1 MISKEKL
8 RQILLEQENKVKNI
22 KKHNFLPR
30 ECLEYT
36 KKFFKIPHNIIIT
49 GVRRSGKSVFLFE
62 IIESIKKDNYYINFE
77 DDRLSEFKVDDFE
90 SFYEV
95 CLELFGKTKIFFL
108 DEIQNIPNWSQ
119 WVRRIYDQE
128 NIKIFI
134 TGSSSKLSSKEIPTE
149 LRGRCIEKTIMPL
162 SFREFLLFKNI
173 KIDLASLPYLDKEK
187 SKINKALEEYLYYGG
202 LPEIVLTSKE
212 HKFEILQQYY
222 KTVISQDIMDRFKIK
237 NETMLKALLMLLLNS
252 TIYSISKIYKTLRS
266 AGHKIGPTTVMK
278 YISYIE
284 NSYFLNNL
292 FIFSY
297 TVKDRLQYPKK
308 IYFIDN
314 GFINA
319 LSSTFSKNT
328 GRLFENIVFNKIKSE
343 LKINEEL
350 FYWQDKRQKEVDFV
364 VKKGNKIINLIQVSS
379 NLDNIGTKEREI
391 NNLLKADKELN
402 CNNLTIINKDIDSK
416 EKIGG
421 QTIKFTPLYK
431 FLLE

>member
-1 MISKEKL
+1 MD
-8 RQILLEQENKVKNI
+8 
-22 KKHNFLPR
+22 
-30 ECLEYT
+30 
-36 KKFFKIPHNIIIT
+36 NIIKTILYEWQEYKLPKIIRRETDLTKYLNLKTPKIITIT
-49 GVRRSGKSVFLFE
+49 GFRRVGKTYLIFDL
-62 IIESIKKDNYYINFE
+62 IEELLKTHHKEEVVYINFE
-77 DDRLSEFKVDDFE
+77 DERIPSDIKVLTQLIPTINE
-90 SFYEV
+90 TYNHT
-95 CLELFGKTKIFFL
+95 TKYLFL

-187 SKINKALEEYLYYGG
+187 SKTNKALEEYLYYGG

-391 NNLLKADKELN
+391 NNLLKANKELN

>member
-1 MISKEKL
+1 
-8 RQILLEQENKVKNI
+8 
-22 KKHNFLPR
+22 
-30 ECLEYT
+30 
-36 KKFFKIPHNIIIT
+36 
-49 GVRRSGKSVFLFE
+49 
-62 IIESIKKDNYYINFE
+62 
-77 DDRLSEFKVDDFE
+77 
-90 SFYEV
+90 
-95 CLELFGKTKIFFL
+95 
-108 DEIQNIPNWSQ
+108 
-119 WVRRIYDQE
+119 
-128 NIKIFI
+128 
-134 TGSSSKLSSKEIPTE
+134 
-149 LRGRCIEKTIMPL
+149 
-162 SFREFLLFKNI
+162 
-173 KIDLASLPYLDKEK
+173 
-187 SKINKALEEYLYYGG
+187 
-202 LPEIVLTSKE
+202 
-212 HKFEILQQYY
+212 
-222 KTVISQDIMDRFKIK
+222 
-237 NETMLKALLMLLLNS
+237 
-252 TIYSISKIYKTLRS
+252 
-266 AGHKIGPTTVMK
+266 
-278 YISYIE
+278 
-284 NSYFLNNL
+284 NNL

>member
-1 MISKEKL
+1 MD
-8 RQILLEQENKVKNI
+8 
-22 KKHNFLPR
+22 
-30 ECLEYT
+30 
-36 KKFFKIPHNIIIT
+36 NIIKTILYEWREHKLPKIIRRETDLTKYLNLKTPKIITIT
-49 GVRRSGKSVFLFE
+49 GFRRVGKTYLIFDL
-62 IIESIKKDNYYINFE
+62 IEELLKTHHKEEVVYINFE
-77 DDRLSEFKVDDFE
+77 DERIPSDIKVLTQLIPTINE
-90 SFYEV
+90 TYNHT
-95 CLELFGKTKIFFL
+95 TKYLFL

-187 SKINKALEEYLYYGG
+187 SKTNKALEEYLYYGG

>member
-1 MISKEKL
+1 MD
-8 RQILLEQENKVKNI
+8 
-22 KKHNFLPR
+22 
-30 ECLEYT
+30 
-36 KKFFKIPHNIIIT
+36 NIIKTILYEWREHKLPKIIRRETDLTKYLNLKTPKIITIT
-49 GVRRSGKSVFLFE
+49 GFRRVGKTYLIFDL
-62 IIESIKKDNYYINFE
+62 IEELLKTHHKEEVVYINFE
-77 DDRLSEFKVDDFE
+77 DERIPSDIKVLTQLIPTINE
-90 SFYEV
+90 TYNHT
-95 CLELFGKTKIFFL
+95 TKYLFL

-187 SKINKALEEYLYYGG
+187 SKTNKALEEYLYYGG

-391 NNLLKADKELN
+391 NNLLKANKELN
-402 CNNLTIINKDIDSK
+402 CNNLTIINKDIDNK

>member
-1 MISKEKL
+1 MD
-8 RQILLEQENKVKNI
+8 
-22 KKHNFLPR
+22 
-30 ECLEYT
+30 
-36 KKFFKIPHNIIIT
+36 NIIKTILYEWQEYKLPKIIRRETDLTKYLNLKTPKIITIT
-49 GVRRSGKSVFLFE
+49 GFRRVGKTYLIFDL
-62 IIESIKKDNYYINFE
+62 IEELLKTHHKEEVVYINFE
-77 DDRLSEFKVDDFE
+77 DERIPSDIKVLTQLIPTINE
-90 SFYEV
+90 TYNHT
-95 CLELFGKTKIFFL
+95 TKYLFL

-187 SKINKALEEYLYYGG
+187 SKTNKALEEYLYYGG

-350 FYWQDKRQKEVDFV
+350 FYWKDKRQKEVDFV

-391 NNLLKADKELN
+391 NNLLKANKELN

>member
-1 MISKEKL
+1 MD
-8 RQILLEQENKVKNI
+8 
-22 KKHNFLPR
+22 
-30 ECLEYT
+30 
-36 KKFFKIPHNIIIT
+36 NIIKTILYEWREHKLPKIIRRETDLTKYLNLKTPKIITIT
-49 GVRRSGKSVFLFE
+49 GFRRVGKTYLIFDL
-62 IIESIKKDNYYINFE
+62 IEELLKTHHKEEVVYINFE
-77 DDRLSEFKVDDFE
+77 DERIPSDIKVLTQLIPTINE
-90 SFYEV
+90 TYNHT
-95 CLELFGKTKIFFL
+95 TKYLFL

-187 SKINKALEEYLYYGG
+187 SKTNKALEEYLYYGG

-391 NNLLKADKELN
+391 NNLLKANKELN

>member
-1 MISKEKL
+1 MD
-8 RQILLEQENKVKNI
+8 
-22 KKHNFLPR
+22 
-30 ECLEYT
+30 
-36 KKFFKIPHNIIIT
+36 NIIKTILYEWQEYKLPKIIRRETDLTKYLNLKTPKIITIT
-49 GVRRSGKSVFLFE
+49 GFRRVGKTYLIFDL
-62 IIESIKKDNYYINFE
+62 IEELLKTHHKEEVVYINFE
-77 DDRLSEFKVDDFE
+77 DERIPSDIKVLTQLIPTINE
-90 SFYEV
+90 TYNHT
-95 CLELFGKTKIFFL
+95 TKYLFL

-187 SKINKALEEYLYYGG
+187 SKTNKALEEYLYYGG

-350 FYWQDKRQKEVDFV
+350 FY
-364 VKKGNKIINLIQVSS
+364 
-379 NLDNIGTKEREI
+379 
-391 NNLLKADKELN
+391 
-402 CNNLTIINKDIDSK
+402 
-416 EKIGG
+416 
-421 QTIKFTPLYK
+421 
-431 FLLE
+431 

>member
-1 MISKEKL
+1 MD
-8 RQILLEQENKVKNI
+8 
-22 KKHNFLPR
+22 
-30 ECLEYT
+30 
-36 KKFFKIPHNIIIT
+36 NIIKTILYEWQEYKLPKIIRRETDLTKYLNLKTPKIITIT
-49 GVRRSGKSVFLFE
+49 GFRRVGKTYLIFDL
-62 IIESIKKDNYYINFE
+62 IEELLKTHHKEEVVYINFE
-77 DDRLSEFKVDDFE
+77 DERIPSDIKVLTQLIPTINE
-90 SFYEV
+90 TYNHT
-95 CLELFGKTKIFFL
+95 TKYLFL

-187 SKINKALEEYLYYGG
+187 SKTNKALEEYLYYGG